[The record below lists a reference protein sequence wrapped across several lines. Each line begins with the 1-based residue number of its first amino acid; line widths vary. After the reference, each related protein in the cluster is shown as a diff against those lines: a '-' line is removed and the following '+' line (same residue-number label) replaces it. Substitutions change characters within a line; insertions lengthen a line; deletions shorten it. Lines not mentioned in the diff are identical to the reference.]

1 MLQTIALLACMGMS
15 VAAGVINSLAS
26 SSYQNA
32 VENHNAI
39 LERCQRR
46 LDARSMKCRNL
57 VNFTAARA
65 TYIESIR
72 AANAVWSFLSEERKK
87 LSVLL
92 DCEKRLKK
100 DRQSAKVSDNKDLVA
115 SLQEVHNAIK
125 IVRQNSEQLKANL
138 QQLNQQTRHL
148 REQFPQMGQAGKS
161 YYSHLQQLSQAR
173 ISCHR

>member
-15 VAAGVINSLAS
+15 VAAGVINSLVS

-87 LSVLL
+87 LGVLL

-100 DRQSAKVSDNKDLVA
+100 ERFAPGTAGNKDLA
-115 SLQEVHNAIK
+115 SSMKEIQNAVK
-125 IVRQNSEQLKANL
+125 LVRQNSEQLKANL
-138 QQLNQQTRHL
+138 QRLNQQTRNL
-148 REQFPQMGQAGKS
+148 REQFPHMGMAGQA
-161 YYSHLQQLSQAR
+161 YYSHLKQLSQAR
-173 ISCHR
+173 ISCSR